1 MDLSIYGGTGLIG
14 SYFNGL
20 YGGNVIPRNQL
31 KPKNNR
37 VLYLI
42 STTDNQNIYL
52 DPTIDVKTNL
62 LELTKRLDACRKTG
76 VHEINFVS
84 SWFVYGKDYDECK
97 ETDHCKPKGFY
108 PITKLAAENLVIE
121 YCNTFGMLWRILR
134 LGNVYGGPDKGSNKR
149 NSLHKFINDIKQH
162 KDIEVFQGVS
172 RDYIHMFDVCRA
184 INLVVNAGDINM
196 IYNIGTGRK
205 KSLISLLSKAKWYLK
220 SPSQI
225 TCIDTPITYNQAVS
239 TYLNTDRLNKLGFIP
254 LISVDEGIQ
263 DLCHDQKFCTPGRI
277 LTEPKFK
284 QLLTL

>member
-31 KPKNNR
+31 RPKNNR

-42 STTDNQNIYL
+42 STTDNHNIYL

-62 LELTKRLDACRKTG
+62 LELTKRLDACRKAG
-76 VHEINFVS
+76 VHEVNFVS

-97 ETDHCKPKGFY
+97 ETDYCKPKGFY

-134 LGNVYGGPDKGSNKR
+134 IGNVYGGPDKGNNKR
-149 NSLHKFINDIKQH
+149 NSLHKFINDIRQH
-162 KDIEVFQGVS
+162 KDVEVFQGVA

-196 IYNIGTGRK
+196 IYNIGTGKK

-225 TCIDTPITYNQAVS
+225 ACIDTPITYNQAVS

-254 LISVDEGIQ
+254 LIGIDEGIQ